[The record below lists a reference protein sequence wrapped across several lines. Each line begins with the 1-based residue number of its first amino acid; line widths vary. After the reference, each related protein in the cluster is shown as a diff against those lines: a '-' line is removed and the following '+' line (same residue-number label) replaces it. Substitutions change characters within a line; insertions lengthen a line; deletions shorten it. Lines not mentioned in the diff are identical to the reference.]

1 MIDVHRRVMV
11 DIGLLHFAF
20 LFIVFRFFLRS
31 NQLKKNT
38 ASTSI
43 CMASRSS
50 KLSSRHPESHSATVS
65 GGEEVRR
72 EGRGGGGFEDSKDF
86 GVRVLVAE

>member
-1 MIDVHRRVMV
+1 
-11 DIGLLHFAF
+11 
-20 LFIVFRFFLRS
+20 
-31 NQLKKNT
+31 
-38 ASTSI
+38 
-43 CMASRSS
+43 MASRSS

-65 GGEEVRR
+65 RGEEVRR